1 MHKEQ
6 MVSRSATLDL
16 IAKKYYRDL
25 VSYCTFLCQN
35 EWDGEDI
42 AQETILKAMKYN
54 EAKITR
60 ALLKKIAYHQWI
72 DVVRKKKKEQLTENH
87 VDIETRNHHLTETIE
102 LLLEKLTVQQALA
115 FSLKEAFLFKNSE
128 IAEMLNMKEASVK
141 SLLHRARK
149 RLGTDMKELNQQWD
163 EPVKRKIFQVFHRA
177 LEHQHPTELIKL
189 LPVISHY
196 STSKQSTP
204 SNAFNMMAA

>member
-1 MHKEQ
+1 MQKEQ

-141 SLLHRARK
+141 SLLHRARR

-163 EPVKRKIFQVFHRA
+163 EPVERKIFQVFHRA

-189 LPVISHY
+189 LPIINHY

>member
-1 MHKEQ
+1 MHNEQ
-6 MVSRSATLDL
+6 MARRSATLDM
-16 IAKKYYRDL
+16 IGKKYYQDL

-35 EWDGEDI
+35 EWDGEDV

-72 DVVRKKKKEQLTENH
+72 DVVRKKKKEQLTEDP
-87 VDIETRNHHLTETIE
+87 VDIETSNHDLTETIE

-128 IAEMLNMKEASVK
+128 IAEMLNMKEVTVK

-149 RLGTDMKELNQQWD
+149 RLAMDMKELNQQWD
-163 EPVKRKIFQVFHRA
+163 EPVKRRIFQVFHRA
-177 LEHQHPTELIKL
+177 LEQQNPIELIKI
-189 LPVISHY
+189 LPIISHY
-196 STSKQSTP
+196 HTSKQSTP